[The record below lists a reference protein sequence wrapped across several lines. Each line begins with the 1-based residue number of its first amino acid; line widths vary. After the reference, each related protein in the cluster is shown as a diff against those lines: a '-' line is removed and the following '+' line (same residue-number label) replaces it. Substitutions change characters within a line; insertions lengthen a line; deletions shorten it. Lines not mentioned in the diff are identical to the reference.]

1 MSENQQE
8 AIYRAGYKSKLR
20 DIVGTTQEEEK
31 PILRKIQQAEN
42 KKFAQEFKVL
52 YEKVLLF
59 DERSINKDGVKTY
72 DKDDIY
78 LTEKAEAE
86 VIKYLAKKGII
97 YSGKEHSKHG
107 GFEYS
112 ISENGSEL
120 AVGFRDLREVY
131 EYIYE
136 EVLGFKLTGKSKK
149 ISRRIRTA
157 FD

>member
-8 AIYRAGYKSKLR
+8 ATFSAGFQSKLR
-20 DIVGTTQEEEK
+20 EIVGTKQEEEK
-31 PILRKIQQAEN
+31 PILKKIQQAEN
-42 KKFAQEFKVL
+42 RKFTQEFKAL

-86 VIKYLAKKGII
+86 VIEYLAKKGIS

-112 ISENGSEL
+112 IVENGFEL
-120 AVGFRDLREVY
+120 ASGFRDLREVY

-136 EVLGFKLTGKSKK
+136 EVLGFKLSVKSKK
-149 ISRRIRTA
+149 VSRRIRTA